1 MHEHESGSPYLI
13 LTTDRC
19 SGTSQ
24 RTRPNRFSALCR
36 TSLSRWAIVRSA
48 KSQSAK
54 PSRRRLLM
62 RYSTLGWNWRLSNR
76 DRRACSPRPEVSG
89 SSRHRYPS
97 DHLTVSVLVT
107 HLADR
112 CVTVCLLV
120 GRCRRCCST
129 RMPPARSW
137 PPDWSAQPPCP
148 PKPRSRRCSP
158 AAILTSISQTRLLC
172 TSRLRVPPDEQRHRR
187 LVGNPIRQL
196 DR

>member
-129 RMPPARSW
+129 RMPPA
-137 PPDWSAQPPCP
+137 
-148 PKPRSRRCSP
+148 
-158 AAILTSISQTRLLC
+158 AILTSISQTRLLC